1 MGQTRE
7 QKARKIGIT
16 FGKGMTKMFQ
26 KPYTKGVNFRWS
38 NAPDM
43 FGKHVESLLFIYFTS
58 KPKNMEELKKIAYQ
72 SCFEQTK
79 VLIEE
84 LNLRDE

>member
-7 QKARKIGIT
+7 QKARKIGIIYAKSM
-16 FGKGMTKMFQ
+16 FKMFQ
-26 KPYTKGVNFRWS
+26 KEENRGPKFRWG

-43 FGKHVESLLFIYFTS
+43 FGNHIVSLLFIYFTS

-84 LNLRDE
+84 LNLRDD